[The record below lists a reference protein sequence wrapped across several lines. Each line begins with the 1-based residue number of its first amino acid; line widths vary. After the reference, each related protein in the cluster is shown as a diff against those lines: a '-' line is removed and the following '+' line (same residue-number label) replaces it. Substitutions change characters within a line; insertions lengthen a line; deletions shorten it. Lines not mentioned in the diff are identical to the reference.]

1 MSTYQFTASPGL
13 CPPSGSTSDLS
24 SDEQPEPVDADPP
37 SKNPLPHR
45 NLLNWSGWEAY
56 PASGNTY
63 VAISGEFDQAAR
75 GDDSCQNDVQ
85 TTWIGIGGSKKRSDG
100 SRGLLQLGTEVPTSG
115 AKFAWWEYVGQTS
128 TADGNRK
135 IGVDP
140 VAIPTSG
147 SGSFAVHAGDHLHL
161 SMFYQSSTQMVNFVY
176 QNETTGAFL
185 PLNFKVDSKFY
196 EPNSGEFITERKT
209 VNSELAPLNNFK
221 TISWNSA
228 KVENDDG
235 NWVYLASTHSQMKD
249 ILVGQNR
256 VTLDYYTMAK
266 PGAIGGTSGGAFDDT
281 FVRCQ

>member
-1 MSTYQFTASPGL
+1 
-13 CPPSGSTSDLS
+13 
-24 SDEQPEPVDADPP
+24 
-37 SKNPLPHR
+37 
-45 NLLNWSGWEAY
+45 
-56 PASGNTY
+56 
-63 VAISGEFDQAAR
+63 
-75 GDDSCQNDVQ
+75 
-85 TTWIGIGGSKKRSDG
+85 
-100 SRGLLQLGTEVPTSG
+100 
-115 AKFAWWEYVGQTS
+115 VGQTS